1 MRLISIYIYIYGDER
16 RRDET
21 GWLTILTLTGG
32 LGRLGGIAQPPSTAK
47 TNLKIFDTGTGT
59 PTDS

>member
-1 MRLISIYIYIYGDER
+1 MRLISIYIYIYGDE
-16 RRDET
+16 T
-21 GWLTILTLTGG
+21 GWLTILTLTGA

-47 TNLKIFDTGTGT
+47 TNLKIFDTETGT